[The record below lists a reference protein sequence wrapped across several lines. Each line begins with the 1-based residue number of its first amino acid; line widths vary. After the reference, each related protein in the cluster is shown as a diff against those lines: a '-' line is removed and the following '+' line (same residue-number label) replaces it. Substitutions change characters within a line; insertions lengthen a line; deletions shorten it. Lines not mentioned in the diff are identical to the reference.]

1 VAADLT
7 LITGPS
13 RGGKSRWAEHLAD
26 NHPGPVIYVA
36 TGPDLPDDLEWQQ
49 RLGGHRDRR
58 PSHWATQEVGAGL
71 PEYLMDAPVEPLLL
85 IDSLGTWLAHHLALD
100 PMAWEQ
106 RQATLLQAIDG
117 CRAVQLLVA
126 EEVGWGVV
134 PSTAIGGRF
143 RDRLGRLEQ
152 LLMQRSRAAWLV
164 THGRAINLLACSVP
178 VPEA

>member
-1 VAADLT
+1 MAADLT

-13 RGGKSRWAEHLAD
+13 RGGKSRWAEHLAA

-36 TGPDLPDDLEWQQ
+36 TGPDLPDDQEWRQ
-49 RLGGHRDRR
+49 RLVLHRDRR
-58 PSHWATQEVGAGL
+58 PDSWITREVGAAL
-71 PEYLMDAPVEPLLL
+71 PEYLLEAPEEHLLL
-85 IDSLGTWLAHHLALD
+85 IDSLGTWLAHHLELGLS
-100 PMAWEQ
+100 AWEQ

-134 PSTAIGGRF
+134 PSTAVGGRF

-152 LLMQRSRAAWLV
+152 LLMLRAGAAWLV
-164 THGRAINLLACSVP
+164 THGRAIDLLSCSVP